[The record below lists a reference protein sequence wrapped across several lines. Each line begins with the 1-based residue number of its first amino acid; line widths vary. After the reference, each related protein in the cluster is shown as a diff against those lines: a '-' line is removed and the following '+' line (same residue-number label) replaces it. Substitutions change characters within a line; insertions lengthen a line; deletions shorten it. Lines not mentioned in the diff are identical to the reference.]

1 LSATAR
7 LIAAGWAL
15 ARADALLPREM
26 EPLLPARTRW
36 MARLVRLAAVGG
48 PRRGRPG
55 ERLARTLEGLG
66 PAAIKLGQFLS
77 TRSDVFGAEFAA
89 DLGRLKDRLP
99 PFPIETARAEVEAVL
114 DRPFD
119 AVFARFE
126 PATAAASLAQAHPA
140 VLQDGR
146 RVAVKV
152 LRPGIERRV
161 AEDSAV
167 MRRAARLAWRWAPA
181 SRRLEPVALVET
193 VIRALE
199 LELDLRMEAA
209 GADELGELMTRDDYM
224 RAPPVAWEV
233 VGRRVLCLGWAEGMP
248 LSDLRALEQPG
259 LNRAALAN
267 NLTRGFLAQALDGG
281 AFHADL
287 HEGNLFVAPPAKLT
301 AIDFGIVGRLG
312 PAERRY
318 LAEILW
324 GFIRRD
330 YPRLRRCISKRAMCP
345 PGMPRPTSPR
355 RCGRW
360 ASPSGAVPRAR
371 SAWRGC

>member
-1 LSATAR
+1 
-7 LIAAGWAL
+7 
-15 ARADALLPREM
+15 
-26 EPLLPARTRW
+26 
-36 MARLVRLAAVGG
+36 
-48 PRRGRPG
+48 
-55 ERLARTLEGLG
+55 
-66 PAAIKLGQFLS
+66 
-77 TRSDVFGAEFAA
+77 
-89 DLGRLKDRLP
+89 
-99 PFPIETARAEVEAVL
+99 
-114 DRPFD
+114 
-119 AVFARFE
+119 
-126 PATAAASLAQAHPA
+126 
-140 VLQDGR
+140 
-146 RVAVKV
+146 
-152 LRPGIERRV
+152 
-161 AEDSAV
+161 
-167 MRRAARLAWRWAPA
+167 
-181 SRRLEPVALVET
+181 VALVET

-287 HEGNLFVAPPAKLT
+287 HEGNLFVAAPAKLT

-330 YPRLRRCISKRAMCP
+330 YPRIAQVHFEAGYVPARHAQADFAQALRAVGEPIWGRPAGEISMARLLTQLFEVTAQFEMRLRPELVLLQKTMVTVEGVARRVDPAHDIWTAARPVVERWIRREFSPLRALKQGLRR
-345 PGMPRPTSPR
+345 
-355 RCGRW
+355 
-360 ASPSGAVPRAR
+360 
-371 SAWRGC
+371 